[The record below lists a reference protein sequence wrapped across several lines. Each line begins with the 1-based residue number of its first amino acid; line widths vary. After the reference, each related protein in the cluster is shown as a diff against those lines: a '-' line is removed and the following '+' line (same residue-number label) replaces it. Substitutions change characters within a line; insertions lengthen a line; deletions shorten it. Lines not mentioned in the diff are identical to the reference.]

1 MGNNFR
7 ASLVEGRFVSTLFSQ
22 GVKLLR
28 SIIRM
33 EARYLKEN
41 LGCLSTCLKEV
52 AERRPHDPIEYI
64 AFWLKKHIE
73 IQRRQKN
80 KEEEAKELQKQVQ
93 EAELERERRLKR
105 IEEARRLAEE
115 EERRKAEEEKRQ
127 REATS
132 ASKLPVVEEKEEPSD
147 APAAEGE
154 TTAETTGP
162 TEESSAEQT
171 TT

>member
-1 MGNNFR
+1 MGESWR
-7 ASLVEGRFVSTLFSQ
+7 GTVCSVLF
-22 GVKLLR
+22 LR
-28 SIIRM
+28 SRNRIRM

-115 EERRKAEEEKRQ
+115 EQERRKAEEEKRQ

-132 ASKLPVVEEKEEPSD
+132 ASK
-147 APAAEGE
+147 
-154 TTAETTGP
+154 
-162 TEESSAEQT
+162 
-171 TT
+171 